1 MEHAKTATT
10 CRVES
15 CKEPLE
21 LESNAAIGI
30 RLPVSDGGE
39 FVVKTEGLSLE
50 GSEQPTN
57 QSLSGYFLNTVI
69 VFSLVLQSCLRNSYE
84 IFV

>member
-1 MEHAKTATT
+1 M
-10 CRVES
+10 ES

-30 RLPVSDGGE
+30 RLPMSDGGE

-57 QSLSGYFLNTVI
+57 QSLSGYF
-69 VFSLVLQSCLRNSYE
+69 
-84 IFV
+84 